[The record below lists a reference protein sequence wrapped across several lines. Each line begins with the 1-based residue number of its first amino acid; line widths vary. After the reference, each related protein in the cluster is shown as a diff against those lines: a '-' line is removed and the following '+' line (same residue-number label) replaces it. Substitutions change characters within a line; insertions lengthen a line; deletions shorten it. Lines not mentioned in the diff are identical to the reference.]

1 MKSLYQ
7 HLDKSQLVTILEII
21 CGETGLLIDTD
32 RDPDSNQHRVYA
44 AHPTGGTFTV
54 LSLPKP
60 ITGTYRVSCF
70 SHSVSELVF
79 HVTAESAEQ
88 AIDFASQRT
97 DGIRDILPIAEH
109 FMETTDE
116 KGWRADLIR

>member
-7 HLDKSQLVTILEII
+7 HLDRSQLVTILEII

-60 ITGTYRVSCF
+60 ITRRCAAQRPNFPLRCRNLHCIPITR
-70 SHSVSELVF
+70 
-79 HVTAESAEQ
+79 
-88 AIDFASQRT
+88 SQR
-97 DGIRDILPIAEH
+97 
-109 FMETTDE
+109 
-116 KGWRADLIR
+116 